1 MLYIIFG
8 LFGFIPK
15 VNVNPGNVLQIISV
29 STSMTKGKLEII
41 FFFLGFALYPDVKPL
56 TARFKAES
64 RAIHCDVY
72 APSPHL
78 KGNEP

>member
-41 FFFLGFALYPDVKPL
+41 FFFLGFALYLDVKPL
-56 TARFKAES
+56 TARF
-64 RAIHCDVY
+64 
-72 APSPHL
+72 
-78 KGNEP
+78 